1 MRMLFGIVIGV
12 ALTIGVAFVH
22 DNNVAPDPAN
32 PRLQDRQIVNWE
44 VFDAV
49 AHDVQNEFGRVF
61 HSLTGK

>member
-1 MRMLFGIVIGV
+1 MRMLFGIVLGV
-12 ALTIGVAFVH
+12 ALTIGVAWVH

-32 PRLQDRQIVNWE
+32 PRLQDRPIVNWE

-49 AHDVQNEFGRVF
+49 AHDLRDALGRAF